1 MRQGFVKVAAV
12 TPKIR
17 VADTRY
23 NAKVICL
30 AIKEAAE
37 AGAKVIVLPELCIT
51 GYTCGDL
58 FLQEKLLR
66 EAKEELLHIAAF
78 TTDVDAIVFVG
89 LPLAY
94 KGKLYNVAA
103 ALNRGKILGIVPKT
117 YLPNYNEFYEARHF
131 TRGMEEV
138 ADVRLTEELTV
149 PMGTR
154 QLFTCLELPELVI
167 AAELCEDLWTMNP
180 PSIGHAR
187 SNADRKSFRIGR
199 DDRKTGLPQG
209 TGKRTV
215 GKTAL
220 RLYLCECR
228 GRRVHTGCG
237 LFRA

>member
-1 MRQGFVKVAAV
+1 MHYGLYLWGSVF
-12 TPKIR
+12 
-17 VADTRY
+17 
-23 NAKVICL
+23 
-30 AIKEAAE
+30 
-37 AGAKVIVLPELCIT
+37 AG
-51 GYTCGDL
+51 
-58 FLQEKLLR
+58 KLLR

-78 TTDVDAIVFVG
+78 TTDMDAIVFVG

-180 PSIGHAR
+180 PSIGHAMHGATLIVNL
-187 SNADRKSFRIGR
+187 SASDETN
-199 DDRKTGLPQG
+199 RKTGLPQG

>member
-66 EAKEELLHIAAF
+66 EAKEELLHIAEF

-103 ALNRGKILGIVPKT
+103 ALNRGKILGIS
-117 YLPNYNEFYEARHF
+117 
-131 TRGMEEV
+131 G
-138 ADVRLTEELTV
+138 
-149 PMGTR
+149 
-154 QLFTCLELPELVI
+154 
-167 AAELCEDLWTMNP
+167 LCQRPT
-180 PSIGHAR
+180 
-187 SNADRKSFRIGR
+187 FRIIMNFM
-199 DDRKTGLPQG
+199 
-209 TGKRTV
+209 KR
-215 GKTAL
+215 AIL
-220 RLYLCECR
+220 REVWKKWPMY
-228 GRRVHTGCG
+228 G
-237 LFRA
+237 

>member
-66 EAKEELLHIAAF
+66 EAKEELLHIAEF

-103 ALNRGKILGIVPKT
+103 ALNRGK
-117 YLPNYNEFYEARHF
+117 F
-131 TRGMEEV
+131 
-138 ADVRLTEELTV
+138 
-149 PMGTR
+149 
-154 QLFTCLELPELVI
+154 LV
-167 AAELCEDLWTMNP
+167 
-180 PSIGHAR
+180 SY
-187 SNADRKSFRIGR
+187 RKPTFRIIMNFM
-199 DDRKTGLPQG
+199 
-209 TGKRTV
+209 KR
-215 GKTAL
+215 AIL
-220 RLYLCECR
+220 REVWKKWPMY
-228 GRRVHTGCG
+228 G
-237 LFRA
+237 

>member
-17 VADTRY
+17 VADTGY
-23 NAKVICL
+23 NAKVICQSV
-30 AIKEAAE
+30 KEAAE

-66 EAKEELLHIAAF
+66 EAKEELLHIAVF

-138 ADVRLTEELTV
+138 AAVRLTEELTV

-180 PSIGHAR
+180 PSIGHAMHGATLIVNL
-187 SNADRKSFRIGR
+187 SASDE
-199 DDRKTGLPQG
+199 T
-209 TGKRTV
+209 T
-215 GKTAL
+215 
-220 RLYLCECR
+220 
-228 GRRVHTGCG
+228 
-237 LFRA
+237 

>member
-103 ALNRGKILGIVPKT
+103 ALNR
-117 YLPNYNEFYEARHF
+117 
-131 TRGMEEV
+131 
-138 ADVRLTEELTV
+138 
-149 PMGTR
+149 
-154 QLFTCLELPELVI
+154 
-167 AAELCEDLWTMNP
+167 
-180 PSIGHAR
+180 
-187 SNADRKSFRIGR
+187 
-199 DDRKTGLPQG
+199 
-209 TGKRTV
+209 
-215 GKTAL
+215 
-220 RLYLCECR
+220 
-228 GRRVHTGCG
+228 
-237 LFRA
+237 

>member
-17 VADTRY
+17 VADTGY
-23 NAKVICL
+23 NAKVICQSV
-30 AIKEAAE
+30 KEAAE

-117 YLPNYNEFYEARHF
+117 YLPNYNEFMKRAIYERY
-131 TRGMEEV
+131 G
-138 ADVRLTEELTV
+138 
-149 PMGTR
+149 
-154 QLFTCLELPELVI
+154 
-167 AAELCEDLWTMNP
+167 
-180 PSIGHAR
+180 R
-187 SNADRKSFRIGR
+187 SGRCTADRRIDGA
-199 DDRKTGLPQG
+199 DGNETVIYLSGVAGTCDRS
-209 TGKRTV
+209 RT
-215 GKTAL
+215 L
-220 RLYLCECR
+220 
-228 GRRVHTGCG
+228 
-237 LFRA
+237 

>member
-17 VADTRY
+17 VADTGY
-23 NAKVICL
+23 NAKVICQSV
-30 AIKEAAE
+30 KEAAE

-78 TTDVDAIVFVG
+78 TIDVDAIIFVG

-154 QLFTCLELPELVI
+154 QLFTCLELTELM
-167 AAELCEDLWTMNP
+167 TMQRFL
-180 PSIGHAR
+180 SGWRHFTAVSLR
-187 SNADRKSFRIGR
+187 SSLNVPACRTDQKSEVLRYLRVGICVCR
-199 DDRKTGLPQG
+199 PMRVPQYG
-209 TGKRTV
+209 
-215 GKTAL
+215 
-220 RLYLCECR
+220 
-228 GRRVHTGCG
+228 
-237 LFRA
+237 